1 MKYGHFSSDGKE
13 YIITNPDTPRPWFN
27 YLFNGCYHALVSQTG
42 GGYSYFMDPKYYRL
56 LRYYH
61 IHTDRPG
68 RYLFIRDDKT
78 GEVWTPNWQP
88 FRKDLASWQCRQ
100 GLSYTVISAEQDGVS
115 AEITY
120 FVSVKDPVE
129 IWLIKLRNKTR
140 SPKHLKVYPFVEFVS
155 GDIELEGLGCHWRLC
170 WLLHGSNHCRCKTSR
185 KS

>member
-42 GGYSYFMDPKYYRL
+42 GGYSYFMDPKYYRI
-56 LRYYH
+56 LRYDH

-88 FRKDLASWQCRQ
+88 SELA
-100 GLSYTVISAEQDGVS
+100 GVS
-115 AEITY
+115 EIDVDEY
-120 FVSVKDPVE
+120 FAPV
-129 IWLIKLRNKTR
+129 TGA
-140 SPKHLKVYPFVEFVS
+140 PDF
-155 GDIELEGLGCHWRLC
+155 G
-170 WLLHGSNHCRCKTSR
+170 
-185 KS
+185 